1 MAKVK
6 NGEFWQ
12 SARMNNNTFMQ
23 YYNRLTELAISMF
36 EWKNLPETIDERYME
51 LVLFGD
57 GMCVFFQDEAIGY
70 LALRT
75 MIGGHLNLY
84 QIPTIRTAYASN
96 GYNRQ
101 LNEEDSVIIFNNR
114 LHTSSVLE
122 VENYAKRLYNLDRI
136 IDVNANAQK
145 TPILINCTSETQ
157 RLTLKNLY
165 MKFEGNEPV
174 IFADNQVSPN
184 SISVL
189 RTDAPFIASQIYELK
204 TQIWNEA
211 LTYLGIANT
220 NFMKKE
226 RMVVDEVVRNMG
238 GVIAS
243 RYSKLLAR
251 RQAADQINRM
261 FGLNIEVDF
270 RNEFNDPALCEEL
283 NEEELITDYE

>member
-1 MAKVK
+1 
-6 NGEFWQ
+6 
-12 SARMNNNTFMQ
+12 
-23 YYNRLTELAISMF
+23 
-36 EWKNLPETIDERYME
+36 
-51 LVLFGD
+51 
-57 GMCVFFQDEAIGY
+57 
-70 LALRT
+70 

-84 QIPTIRTAYASN
+84 QIPTVRTAYASN
-96 GYNRQ
+96 GYNAIRDES
-101 LNEEDSVIIFNNR
+101 NSVIIFNNR
-114 LHTSSVLE
+114 LHTNSVLE
-122 VENYAKRLYNLDRI
+122 IENFSKRLYNLDRI

-145 TPILINCTSETQ
+145 TPVLLSCNSETQ

-174 IFADNQVSPN
+174 IYADNQITPD
-184 SISVL
+184 SIKVL
-189 RTDAPFIASQIYELK
+189 RTDAPYVADKIYELK
-204 TQIWNEA
+204 TEIWNEA

-251 RQAADQINRM
+251 RQAAEQINRM

-270 RNEFNDPALCEEL
+270 RSEYNDPDIEL
-283 NEEELITDYE
+283 ELDEKVVDDFE